1 MLIAVTSPS
10 FSKNSLLRKEVLTY
24 FPYTKF
30 NDGGERLEGERLI
43 EFIGDADG
51 LIVGLERLD
60 REIIERLPNNLKI
73 ISKYGVGLDNI
84 DLDSCKKRN
93 IHIGWT
99 PGVNRT
105 SVAEIV
111 VAFMISLSR
120 NIFSTSNLLKK
131 GIWNKE
137 GGFNLS
143 GKIVGII
150 GVGNI
155 GKEVARLLK
164 PFKVRCLVNDIIDQ
178 SVYYKE
184 NNLIEVTKDEIYAQA
199 DLLTIHVPLTDKTI
213 HLINRDA
220 IVKMKKTAFLINT
233 SRGKVVIQQDLK
245 WALINNIIAGA
256 AIDVYEEEPPEDM
269 EFLSLPNLICTP
281 HIGGNSIESVL
292 AMGRSAIQHLRD
304 FFCT

>member
-1 MLIAVTSPS
+1 M
-10 FSKNSLLRKEVLTY
+10 
-24 FPYTKF
+24 
-30 NDGGERLEGERLI
+30 EGERLI